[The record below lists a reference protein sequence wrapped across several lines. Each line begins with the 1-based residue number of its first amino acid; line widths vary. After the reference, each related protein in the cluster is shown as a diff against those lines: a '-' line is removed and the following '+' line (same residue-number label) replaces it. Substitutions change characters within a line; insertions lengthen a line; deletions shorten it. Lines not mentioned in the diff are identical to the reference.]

1 MSSNLSDRFA
11 CDQLFAGRHKPRVS
25 PLGWDWV
32 VARVELF
39 CKPRPRPARLLAQAG
54 AVLRMDAHYAGMDDA
69 GLYAEMDAL
78 RHLFRLGRET
88 EEDTLRALAL
98 VREAAYRVRGEKPYH
113 CQVAGALGIL
123 QHCIVEMATGEGK
136 TLTAGLAAVV
146 AGWRG
151 KGCHVV
157 TANDYLAARDAA
169 LLHDFF
175 TACFCV
181 SASVTQSSS
190 PQERRAAYAADIT
203 YLTSKEAAADFL
215 RDQMALGACTA
226 HTGLL
231 ARSLAGEPLPQ
242 LVQRG
247 LFCAIVDEADS
258 VLCDGGSTPLI
269 ISVPRDNAPSTQ
281 QYLTASLLADNMT
294 LGRDYSVNRKFR
306 EASLSDAGR
315 KKVLE
320 SLRGPGKAWARRSR
334 ALELTLQ
341 AVEARQFFEP
351 AVQYVVH
358 EGKVVIVDE
367 ATGRIMPDH
376 EWRDGM
382 HQAVSAKEGLEVVPP
397 RATSAQTTFQDFFLR
412 YRTLGGM
419 TGTAWEARREFL
431 QFYCLH
437 VLRIPTHKA
446 CQRHRVYR
454 AFHATRAEKFADMAA
469 SAARE
474 HAAGRAVLLG
484 TKSIGDSELVSQ
496 ALTLAGVHHEVLN
509 AVQHEREADI
519 VAQAGREGVVTV
531 ATNMAGRGT
540 DIKLSPAVRDSGGL
554 HVILAELHN
563 SARIDR
569 QLYGRAGRQGDPGSV
584 ADIVS
589 LEDDLFITAPVWLRR
604 LMHMLRRAP
613 RGRAAAQ
620 ALLWKLAAWWQWTE
634 DRRAF
639 AMRRR
644 MVRSNRQFAD
654 MISYS
659 GKQT

>member
-1 MSSNLSDRFA
+1 MNSNLADRFA
-11 CDQLFAGRHKPRVS
+11 CDQLFADRRKPRVA

-32 VARVELF
+32 VTRIEQF
-39 CKPRPRPARLLAQAG
+39 CAPRSRPAHLLAQAS
-54 AVLRMDAHYAGMDDA
+54 AVLDMDARYSGLDDA
-69 GLYAEMDAL
+69 ALYAEMDSV
-78 RHLFRLGRET
+78 RQCFRLGRET
-88 EEDTLRALAL
+88 EKDILQALAI
-98 VREAAYRVRGEKPYH
+98 VREAAFRVRGEKPYQ

-123 QHCIVEMATGEGK
+123 RHCIVEMATGEGK
-136 TLTAGLAAVV
+136 TLTAGLAAVL

-169 LLHDFF
+169 LMHEFF
-175 TACFCV
+175 TACFCL
-181 SASVTQSSS
+181 SAAVTQSSS

-215 RDQMALGACTA
+215 RDQMALGACTS

-269 ISVPRDNAPSTQ
+269 ISVPRDNAPSAQ
-281 QYLTASLLADNMT
+281 QYLTASLLADGMI

-306 EASLSDAGR
+306 EASLTDAGR

-320 SLRGPGKAWARRSR
+320 SLRGPGVPWARRSR

-341 AVEARQFFEP
+341 AVEARHFFEP
-351 AVQYVVH
+351 AVQYVVR

-397 RATSAQTTFQDFFLR
+397 RATSAQTSFQDFFLR

-431 QFYCLH
+431 QFYSLH
-437 VLRIPTHKA
+437 VLRIPTNKA

-469 SAARE
+469 DAARE

-496 ALTLAGVHHEVLN
+496 ALTLAGVPHEVLN

-519 VAQAGREGVVTV
+519 VAQAGREGAVTV

-540 DIKLSPAVRDSGGL
+540 DIKLTPGVRARGGL
-554 HVILAELHN
+554 HVILAELHS

-569 QLYGRAGRQGDPGSV
+569 QLHGRAGRQGDPGSV

-589 LEDDLFITAPVWLRR
+589 LEDDLFTTAPAWLRR
-604 LMHMLRRAP
+604 AIDMLRRAR
-613 RGRAAAQ
+613 RGREVARAI
-620 ALLWKLAAWWQWTE
+620 LWKLAAWRQWTE
-634 DRRAF
+634 DRKAF

-644 MVRSNRQFAD
+644 MVRSNRHFAD